1 MKTLT
6 IILLVPFIALAFM
19 IAAEQE
25 ETTVFDS
32 GATPEYSD
40 HDEAWR
46 AE

>member
-6 IILLVPFIALAFM
+6 IILLVPLIVLAFL

-25 ETTVFDS
+25 ETTVFES
-32 GATPEYSD
+32 GSTPEYSD
-40 HDEAWR
+40 HDDAWR